1 MMNFLTE
8 SLKEPIDGD
17 FLITSGR
24 EFHKTGPKQLIGSCF
39 IFKTIWVTSILMGK
53 TSNVLLFDL
62 HNTISKLQVSELVVY
77 TLNCLATIYNLQY
90 KISPLSSIRS

>member
-24 EFHKTGPKQLIGSCF
+24 EFHKTGPKQLIGIRLSLNEKGGF
-39 IFKTIWVTSILMGK
+39 
-53 TSNVLLFDL
+53 
-62 HNTISKLQVSELVVY
+62 Y
-77 TLNCLATIYNLQY
+77 TDGENE
-90 KISPLSSIRS
+90 